1 MDGGIMIIS
10 YEKILAESEKTGF
23 GSDVLEKVAQLL
35 GLLNT
40 LRSHPFLKD
49 KLALKGG
56 TALNLFVFDV
66 PRLSVDIDLNYIAA
80 QQQDDM
86 LKVRPKMEQAL
97 SAVFS
102 REGFNIRRMPDEHA
116 GGKWLLQ
123 YQSSTGQRANLEVDI
138 NFMFRFPLWPVV
150 TMDSKQL
157 GAWQAKGISVLDI
170 HELAAGKLAAL
181 FSRRQARDLFDCHK
195 ILHSADLDYNRLRV
209 AFVLYGAMNRKDWR
223 TISPENISF
232 DNDELARQLIPTL
245 SRHSIPISEQK
256 DFAEFGRKLVAEC
269 QESLTSILPFTN
281 SEQEFLNLLL
291 DKGQI
296 APELLTD
303 DTSFQQRIRNH
314 PMFNWKAL
322 NVRQY
327 KGRS

>member
-1 MDGGIMIIS
+1 MIIS
-10 YEKILAESEKTGF
+10 SEKILAESEKTGF
-23 GSDVLEKVAQLL
+23 GADVLEKAAQLL
-35 GLLNT
+35 SLLNT
-40 LRSHPFLKD
+40 LQSHPFLKD

-56 TALNLFVFDV
+56 TALNLFVFDI
-66 PRLSVDIDLNYIAA
+66 PRLSVDIDLNYTAT

-97 SAVFS
+97 IAVFS
-102 REGFNIRRMPDEHA
+102 REGFNVRRMPDEHA

-123 YQSSTGQRANLEVDI
+123 YQSSTGQRANLEVDV
-138 NFMFRFPLWPVV
+138 NFMFRIPLWPVV
-150 TMDSKQL
+150 KMDSKQL

-195 ILHSADLDYNRLRV
+195 ILHSSNLDHNRLRV

-223 TISPENISF
+223 TISLENISF
-232 DNDELARQLIPTL
+232 DSDELARQLIPTL
-245 SRHSIPISEQK
+245 SRHSISIRERK
-256 DFAEFGRKLVAEC
+256 DSAEFGRKLMAEC
-269 QESLTSILPFTN
+269 RGALAAILPFTD

-303 DTSFQQRIRNH
+303 DTSLQDRIRNH
-314 PMFNWKAL
+314 PMLNWKAI
-322 NVRQY
+322 NVRQH
-327 KGRS
+327 KGFTR

>member
-1 MDGGIMIIS
+1 MIIS
-10 YEKILAESEKTGF
+10 AEKILSESEKTGF
-23 GSDVLEKVAQLL
+23 GADVLEKAAQLL

-40 LRSHPFLKD
+40 IQSHPFLKD
-49 KLALKGG
+49 RLALKGG

-66 PRLSVDIDLNYIAA
+66 PRLSVDIDLNYTATE
-80 QQQDDM
+80 QQDDM
-86 LKVRPKMEQAL
+86 LEVRPKMEQAL

-102 REGFNIRRMPDEHA
+102 REGFNVRRMPDEHA

-123 YQSSTGQRANLEVDI
+123 YQSSTGQRANLEVDV
-138 NFMFRFPLWPVV
+138 NFMFRIPLWPVV
-150 TMDSKQL
+150 KMDSKQL

-195 ILHSADLDYNRLRV
+195 ILHNADLNHNRIRV

-223 TISPENISF
+223 TISLENISF
-232 DNDELARQLIPTL
+232 DGDELARQLIPML
-245 SRHSIPISEQK
+245 SRHSISIRERK
-256 DFAEFGRKLVAEC
+256 DSAEFGKKLVEEC
-269 QESLTSILPFTN
+269 KHALSAILPFTKP
-281 SEQEFLNLLL
+281 EQDFLNLLL

-303 DTSFQQRIRNH
+303 DTSLQGRIQNH
-314 PMFNWKAL
+314 PMLNWKAL

-327 KGRS
+327 KSRS